1 MNDNEIQSLLDGEL
15 IPDSL
20 SDNEKQTLEQYQL
33 LIAKLEEEPREG
45 LSYGF
50 ASKVKA
56 RLQAQINRK
65 RDIRFYC
72 GAFILLLLGFA
83 TFYGL
88 LVWVNANAGNEFV
101 GILSKYKWVIIL
113 GAFIFVGILYLD
125 QKLVKER
132 IINSKNP

>member
-20 SDNEKQTLEQYQL
+20 SDNEKRTLEQYQL
-33 LIAKLEEEPREG
+33 LIAKLEEEPHEG
-45 LSYGF
+45 LSYSF

-65 RDIRFYC
+65 KDIRFYSA
-72 GAFILLLLGFA
+72 AFIFLILGFA

-88 LVWVNANAGNEFV
+88 LLFVNANAGNEFV
-101 GILSKYKWVIIL
+101 GILSKFKWIIVL
-113 GAFIFVGILYLD
+113 GAVLFVGILYLD

-132 IINSKNP
+132 ILNQR

>member
-20 SDNEKQTLEQYQL
+20 SYDEKQTLEQYQL

-45 LSYGF
+45 LSYSF

-72 GAFILLLLGFA
+72 AVFILLILGFA
-83 TFYGL
+83 AFYGL
-88 LVWVNANAGNEFV
+88 LIWVNANAGNEFV
-101 GILSKYKWVIIL
+101 GTLSKYKWAIIS
-113 GAFIFVGILYLD
+113 GAFLFVGILYLD
-125 QKLVKER
+125 QKLVKEKMLNR
-132 IINSKNP
+132 

>member
-20 SDNEKQTLEQYQL
+20 SYNEKQTLEQYQL

-45 LSYGF
+45 LSYSF
-50 ASKVKA
+50 ASKVKV

-72 GAFILLLLGFA
+72 AVFILLILGFA
-83 TFYGL
+83 AFYGL
-88 LVWVNANAGNEFV
+88 LIWVNANAGNEFV
-101 GILSKYKWVIIL
+101 GTLSKYKWVIIS
-113 GAFIFVGILYLD
+113 GAFLFVGILYLD
-125 QKLVKER
+125 QKLVKEKMLNR
-132 IINSKNP
+132 

>member
-20 SDNEKQTLEQYQL
+20 SYNEKQTLEQYQL

-45 LSYGF
+45 LSYSF
-50 ASKVKA
+50 ASKVKV

-72 GAFILLLLGFA
+72 AVFILLILGFA
-83 TFYGL
+83 AFYGL
-88 LVWVNANAGNEFV
+88 LIWVNANAGNEFI
-101 GILSKYKWVIIL
+101 GTLSKYKWAIIS
-113 GAFIFVGILYLD
+113 GAFLFVGILYLD
-125 QKLVKER
+125 QKLVKEKMLNR
-132 IINSKNP
+132 